1 MADPKKKKK
10 PHTALKIF
18 LGLLLVIIVGLAALA
33 FWQRDNIS
41 AFIKAQNT
49 SSEDIA
55 SEIADSKAV
64 VQKEIEKYNIPIQR
78 DFTLEEEEAIR
89 KGTMTV
95 EEAVSRL
102 MSPAEAQDAAEA
114 EAQNDGGSK
123 GNNGGTDAAAAP
135 DEAPVQPELTP
146 EQQIVAKYLT
156 EMYSLK
162 AYYIGQLG
170 VVEND
175 LKAQYK
181 AANGN
186 IKNSAAIAKVVQSN
200 MGRVINMEAECDGKV
215 YAVLDNMRNE
225 LLAIGADTSIVDVA
239 EDSYINEKSL
249 RKSYYLSLYN

>member
-114 EAQNDGGSK
+114 EAQNDGGSD

-135 DEAPVQPELTP
+135 DEAPAQPELTP

-200 MGRVINMEAECDGKV
+200 MGRIINMETECDGKV

>member
-102 MSPAEAQDAAEA
+102 MRPAEAQDTNTPEEA
-114 EAQNDGGSK
+114 EAQNDGASK
-123 GNNGGTDAAAAP
+123 GDSGSTDTSAAP
-135 DEAPVQPELTP
+135 AQPELTP

-200 MGRVINMEAECDGKV
+200 MGRIINMEAECDGKV

-249 RKSYYLSLYN
+249 RKTYYLSLYN